1 MNESTSSAESH
12 FHEAA
17 SKAVADARL
26 RQAYRHATGI
36 ALEKRAQRLQSIPE
50 WETLREQAQQIKL
63 ATLNH
68 LDRHLS
74 ELEKNAVAHGIKVAW
89 AKDSKEACHYIL
101 AVARRIQAKT
111 IVKAKSMV
119 SEEIGL
125 NHFLEQNLHPVFETD
140 LGEYIVQLAG
150 ETPSHLTA
158 PALHK
163 TRQDIGRLF
172 AEKLGIEYTDDPA
185 QLTAAAR
192 RILRGIF
199 LKADL
204 GISGV
209 NFAAADTGTL
219 TIIENEGNAR
229 FCTTRPKI
237 HIALMGIEKVIPHLK
252 DLPVFLRL
260 LPANATGQK
269 ITSYVSLIHSP
280 RQSMDPDGPEEVH
293 LLLLDNGRTRLLA
306 DPHLR
311 QSLACI
317 RCGACL
323 NVCPVYQRIGGH
335 SYGTVYPGPIGA
347 VISPTLL
354 GFEKAGILPF
364 ASSLCGACS
373 DICPVK
379 IDLHHLLLWQR
390 HQAIQQETGWKIE
403 PWLVKLFECGAED
416 PLLYRFGSWLLRRF
430 LSFRPSHT
438 LPVPGWSVSRDFPAP
453 ADKSFRELWRKMEGK

>member
-1 MNESTSSAESH
+1 MNESISPTDSD
-12 FHEAA
+12 FHAA
-17 SKAVADARL
+17 AAMAVADQHL
-26 RQAYRHATGI
+26 RQAYQHATGI
-36 ALEKRAQRLQSIPE
+36 ALEKRAHRLQSIPE
-50 WETLREQAQQIKL
+50 WESLREQARQIKRD
-63 ATLNH
+63 TLDH
-68 LDRHLS
+68 LDQYLK
-74 ELEKNAVAHGIKVAW
+74 ELEKNIMARGIKVIW
-89 AKDSKEACHYIL
+89 AKDSKEACHYVL
-101 AVARRIQAKT
+101 EVARQAQAKT

-125 NHFLEQNLHPVFETD
+125 NHFLEQNLMSVFETD

-172 AEKLGIEYTDDPA
+172 ARKLGIAYTDDPA

-204 GISGV
+204 GISGI

-219 TIIENEGNAR
+219 VIIENEGNGR
-229 FCTTRPKI
+229 YCTTRPKI
-237 HIALMGIEKVIPHLK
+237 HIALMGIEKVIPHLT
-252 DLPVFLRL
+252 DLPLFLRL
-260 LPANATGQK
+260 LPASATGQK
-269 ITSYVSLIHSP
+269 LTSYVSLIHSP
-280 RQSMDPDGPEEVH
+280 KQSKDPDGPAEVH
-293 LLLLDNGRTRLLA
+293 LILLDNGRTRLLA
-306 DPHLR
+306 DPRLR
-311 QSLACI
+311 QSLSCI

-354 GFEKAGILPF
+354 GFEKAGNLPF

-390 HQAIQQETGWKIE
+390 YQALQQATDWKIE
-403 PWLVKLFECGAED
+403 SWMAKLFECGAED
-416 PLLYRFGSWLLRRF
+416 PLLYRFGSWLVRRF
-430 LSFRPSHT
+430 LAFRPSQT
-438 LPVPGWSVSRDFPAP
+438 LPIPGWSNSRDFPAP
-453 ADKSFRELWRKMEGK
+453 AAKSFKELWQKMEQK